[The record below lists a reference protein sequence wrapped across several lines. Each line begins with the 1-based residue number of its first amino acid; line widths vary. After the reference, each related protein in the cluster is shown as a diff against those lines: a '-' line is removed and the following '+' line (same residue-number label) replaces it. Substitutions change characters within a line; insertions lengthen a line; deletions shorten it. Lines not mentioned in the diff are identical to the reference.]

1 VTPSLLEAGE
11 DPLPGSLGFETAALA
26 RLVEGNSNDMIV
38 LPYRESE
45 LSLFS
50 PGGRIMPS

>member
-1 VTPSLLEAGE
+1 MTPSLLEAGE